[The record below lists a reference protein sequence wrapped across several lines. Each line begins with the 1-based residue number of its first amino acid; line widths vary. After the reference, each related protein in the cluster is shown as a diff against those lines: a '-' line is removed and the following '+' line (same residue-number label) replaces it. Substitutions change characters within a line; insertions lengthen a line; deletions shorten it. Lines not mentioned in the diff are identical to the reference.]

1 MSLEYGTLLSLLC
14 LAAGY
19 AFGNFLAAEVVARCL
34 AGTGIR
40 DIGNGRAS
48 MDNIKKNF
56 GKNAMIAVAAGD
68 ILTTVLAC
76 WFCYRLAAPELEHT
90 AILYG
95 GIGVIAGHTWP
106 VWLRHGGGRATVM
119 VCTWLILY
127 LPVTGLLCCLAGA
140 VVTAGIGATWGCL
153 LIPCLAAPV
162 AWLQFG
168 MQSGLA
174 VFAAAILLFW
184 QYRNDKACRKNP

>member
-40 DIGNGRAS
+40 NIGNGRAS
-48 MDNIKKNF
+48 MDNIKNSF
-56 GKNAMIAVAAGD
+56 GKNAMIAVATGD

-90 AILYG
+90 AVLYG
-95 GIGVIAGHTWP
+95 GLGVIAGHTWP

-140 VVTAGIGATWGCL
+140 IVAVGAGSTWGAL
-153 LIPCLAAPV
+153 LIPCLAVPV

-168 MQSGLA
+168 PQSGCA
-174 VFAAAILLFW
+174 VLFIAGVLIW
-184 QYRNDKACRKNP
+184 QYKNELVHDHNR